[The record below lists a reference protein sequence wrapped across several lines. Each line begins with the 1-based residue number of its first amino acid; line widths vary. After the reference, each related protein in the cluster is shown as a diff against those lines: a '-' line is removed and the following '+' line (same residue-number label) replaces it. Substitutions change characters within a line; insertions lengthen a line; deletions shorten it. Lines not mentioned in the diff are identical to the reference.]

1 MVYIQNMLRAI
12 ENMGIEMSFGII
24 FIGNGR
30 LSTLDFARFIEKH
43 KLNEEYILQSSSFL
57 SSMRQKLQGIKDSP
71 QYKKY
76 VAKYKYFIKEKILNK
91 VGFQNRRFL

>member
-1 MVYIQNMLRAI
+1 MVNFQNMLRAI

-30 LSTLDFARFIEKH
+30 LSNVDFARFIEKH

-57 SSMRQKLQGIKDSP
+57 TTMRQMLQ
-71 QYKKY
+71 
-76 VAKYKYFIKEKILNK
+76 AIKEKDL
-91 VGFQNRRFL
+91 RFLTVRFHF

>member
-1 MVYIQNMLRAI
+1 MLRAI

-30 LSTLDFARFIEKH
+30 LSTIDYARFIERH
-43 KLNEEYILQSSSFL
+43 KLNEEYIQQSSSFL
-57 SSMRQKLQGIKDSP
+57 TTMRQKLQAIKDTP

-76 VAKYKYFIKEKILNK
+76 IDKYNYFIKEKIFNK
-91 VGFQNRRFL
+91 ETLSF

>member
-1 MVYIQNMLRAI
+1 MLRAI

-30 LSTLDFARFIEKH
+30 LSTVDFARFIEKH

-57 SSMRQKLQGIKDSP
+57 TSMRQKLQAIKDSP

-76 VAKYKYFIKEKILNK
+76 VEKYQFFLKEKILNK
-91 VGFQNRRFL
+91 EILSFQKQKTGHF

>member
-1 MVYIQNMLRAI
+1 
-12 ENMGIEMSFGII
+12 MSFGII

-30 LSTLDFARFIEKH
+30 LSTVDFARFIEKH

-57 SSMRQKLQGIKDSP
+57 TSMRQKLQAIKDSP

-76 VAKYKYFIKEKILNK
+76 VEKYQFFLKEKILNK
-91 VGFQNRRFL
+91 EILSFQKQKTGHF

>member
-1 MVYIQNMLRAI
+1 MLRAI

-30 LSTLDFARFIEKH
+30 LSTVDFARFIEKH

-57 SSMRQKLQGIKDSP
+57 TSMRQKLQAIKDSP

-76 VAKYKYFIKEKILNK
+76 VEKYQFFINLLLTIYFFTFKCGVVIKTVI
-91 VGFQNRRFL
+91 

>member
-1 MVYIQNMLRAI
+1 
-12 ENMGIEMSFGII
+12 MSFGII

-30 LSTLDFARFIEKH
+30 LSTVDFARFIEKH

-57 SSMRQKLQGIKDSP
+57 TSMRQKLQAIKDSP

-76 VAKYKYFIKEKILNK
+76 VEKYQFFIKEKILNK
-91 VGFQNRRFL
+91 EILSFQKQKTHHF

>member
-1 MVYIQNMLRAI
+1 MVNIQNMLRAI
-12 ENMGIEMSFGII
+12 ENMGIEMSFGIM

-30 LSTLDFARFIEKH
+30 LSNKDFARFIEKH

-57 SSMRQKLQGIKDSP
+57 TTMRQMLQVIKDSP

-76 VAKYKYFIKEKILNK
+76 IKKYDYFIKEKILNK
-91 VGFQNRRFL
+91 EILSF